1 MTAAEIIVA
10 RSPSVVITARIT
22 TLITLAT
29 EQTGSVFGTR
39 TTDAVALL
47 VLHWLALGSRN
58 AGGAGAGVGGA
69 ITSETEG
76 QLSRSYGG
84 GMINNNSNELA
95 STSWGLELLRLRNTM
110 IISVRNRTF

>member
-1 MTAAEIIVA
+1 MTVAEIIVA
-10 RSPSVVITARIT
+10 RCSTVVINARVNS
-22 TLITLAT
+22 LITLST

-39 TTDAVALL
+39 TNDAIALL
-47 VLHWLALGSRN
+47 VLHWLALDARN
-58 AGGAGAGVGGA
+58 GGGVGGAGGA

-84 GMINNNSNELA
+84 GMINNNNELA

-110 IISVRNRTF
+110 IFSARNRTI

>member
-1 MTAAEIIVA
+1 MTVAEIIVA
-10 RSPSVVITARIT
+10 RCLTVVINARVNS
-22 TLITLAT
+22 LITLAT

-39 TTDAVALL
+39 TNDAIALL
-47 VLHWLALGSRN
+47 VLHWLALDARN
-58 AGGAGAGVGGA
+58 GGGVGGAGGA

-84 GMINNNSNELA
+84 GMINNNDNELA

-110 IISVRNRTF
+110 IMTARNRTI